1 MREFETLKRCRIP
14 PARACCVRGTR
25 NPEASMPLRGRREH
39 IEAWKATAPVPATH
53 ARTTC
58 CRRYQSD
65 QSISVGEMVFV
76 QSAVRV
82 TGHVLARC
90 RHGRPASAA
99 AQRTIDA
106 RAESTT
112 TSYSYCSSTC
122 LPRKGASVISSRR
135 RRKVRLPASLS
146 APSSQVRRQPNCT
159 CPRQTS
165 LPRHST

>member
-1 MREFETLKRCRIP
+1 MRAVYAVPGTPKHRCHCVADASTLRLGKPRRQF
-14 PARACCVRGTR
+14 RQLTRVR
-25 NPEASMPLRGRREH
+25 
-39 IEAWKATAPVPATH
+39 
-53 ARTTC
+53 
-58 CRRYQSD
+58 QSD
-65 QSISVGEMVFV
+65 QFISVGEMVFV

-112 TSYSYCSSTC
+112 TSYSYYSSIC